1 MPDFIITSIIA
12 VTIVS
17 YAIIA
22 WLAAGIIYR
31 KWRRHH
37 VKG

>member
-1 MPDFIITSIIA
+1 MPDFIIASIIA

-22 WLAAGIIYR
+22 WLFAGIVYR
-31 KWRRHH
+31 RLTRRS
-37 VKG
+37 